1 MLRGCFKGSTKDEQ
15 VEAQYFVLYIY
26 KIFRLLLIDLI
37 ITYFL
42 AILLYIVADNFNPE
56 GTAITFLHNGGYN
69 MYDMSVYKRVVTC
82 MYFIMTTLTTVGYG
96 DFYPLSNAERI
107 YIILVQLVGVSF
119 YSYIMGNFIEVISS
133 YEKKVGIVDKGS
145 ELENWLTYLT
155 RFNGNR
161 PLEKALVDEIEEHF
175 KYFWL
180 EYKLST
186 LSPNDP
192 YLNSLPKYTRYFVL
206 AHDLIMIWIAGDQV
220 PLR

>member
-1 MLRGCFKGSTKDEQ
+1 M
-15 VEAQYFVLYIY
+15 LYIY

-42 AILLYIVADNFNPE
+42 AILLYIVSSQLNPA
-56 GTAITFLHNGGYN
+56 GTTNTFLNNMNWSFNGLT
-69 MYDMSVYKRVVTC
+69 VYETVVRC

-96 DFYPLSNAERI
+96 DFYPFSNAERI
-107 YIILVQLVGVSF
+107 YIIFVQLIGVSF

-155 RFNGNR
+155 RFNANR
-161 PLEKALVDEIEEHF
+161 PLDKELVDDIEDHF
-175 KYFWL
+175 KYFWP

-186 LSPNDP
+186 LSPTDP
-192 YLNSLPKYTRYFVL
+192 YLNSLPKYTRYDV
-206 AHDLIMIWIAGDQV
+206 
-220 PLR
+220 